1 MRQSSENQRDHRS
14 FSATDQ
20 VIYSLKGRCDGSSRL
35 RLDGSMGKLP
45 ARVGELQKTQQRI
58 SHEMLEW
65 KMQVQLAYETT
76 YSAWILKASAE
87 DEEYSVASDL
97 KALETDIDLLLTSDA
112 AEVLAET
119 WTEILLAT
127 TTRLDALRERQVDA
141 RLKLQIC
148 RRHWELQNRI
158 LEQSEA
164 ALLRAEQRNRAIS
177 EEIATLR
184 CDLGSQRA
192 FTPQS

>member
-1 MRQSSENQRDHRS
+1 MRQNSENQRDHRS
-14 FSATDQ
+14 FSAAGQ
-20 VIYSLKGRCDGSSRL
+20 IVYPLKERCGGSSRL
-35 RLDGSMGKLP
+35 RLDGSMGNLP
-45 ARVGELQKTQQRI
+45 ARVGELEKTQQRI
-58 SHEMLEW
+58 SHEVLEW
-65 KMQVQLAYETT
+65 KMQLQMADQTT

-87 DEEYSVASDL
+87 DENHSVASDL
-97 KALETDIDLLLTSDA
+97 KALEADIDLLLTSDA
-112 AEVLAET
+112 AEVLAEA

-127 TTRLDALRERQVDA
+127 TTRLDALRERQLDA

-158 LEQSEA
+158 LEQSKA
-164 ALLRAEQRNRAIS
+164 ALLRAEQRSRAIG

-184 CDLGSQRA
+184 CELGLPSG